1 MAVSDTLRGYRTQ
14 FLYTLYRIISTTDS
28 GKEVFRPE
36 GIEDLDILVDDKV
49 VESIQV
55 KNHKRGLLGYAH
67 LSSNAHTTSFFSR
80 GIKTLRKFPQAK
92 LKVFSF
98 NDVDDDL
105 SQKSRLLNKLK
116 HDKYTRFSTNDIN
129 SLLNA
134 FEVKIRTEHSLY
146 EEIVAI
152 LKQRF
157 PSFNP
162 EYEIKI
168 LTQWI
173 YNATEEGKLLT
184 YTDLI
189 NVREQYVK
197 FINQQA
203 SVLSEYGRTVIKLG
217 QVSGISQDNIK
228 EEFYNGVSA
237 RLYHIQAGLDIIRE
251 QKLLQIKNVFMNS
264 NVVILHGQSGQGKS
278 TLAYRYIN
286 DYCPFAYEI
295 RNSNDGNISRILS
308 TLSALAK
315 DLPWKIVLYLDV
327 IPSNTEW
334 VQIVK
339 EFANYEKIQC
349 IITIRQEDWNQKKN
363 EVITNN
369 STISE
374 IEVTLIK
381 EEAYKIY
388 EAIKSDNRD
397 SFPLPFEDVWKKEGK
412 QGSLLEF
419 IYFLNHGH
427 SLKSRIAEQVEKI
440 TDKNRDLLAYIALGN
455 HLGGHINKNS
465 LSDLTNMSILE
476 IERLVKNWNKEYFVI
491 SEDDEFSDI
500 HPIRTKLII
509 DHLFNNNVK
518 IIVRYGLNLYKL
530 VNPKQTDIYL
540 IRLMNEGMSACELIN
555 WETDQGQLTPALYFG
570 IAKALL
576 WVRIK
581 EYQEKH
587 KELIDQLKNKV
598 GTAWNWYLPFNFT
611 EIDIQESV
619 EKLVKT
625 INNNIPDLSYIT
637 NRFEPQ
643 SIVFEYIERWLCD
656 KELRL
661 SIKSGQ
667 DWVKAGE
674 FLYIVSQLSI
684 SPKIEIGTLPFKE
697 TGCSLADMSTI
708 LLGFKLYNFSDENI
722 TDIEKTFIN
731 NLRHRYNIVN
741 FRIDNDKLHIVSFL
755 DYFNDHD
762 DESRAGFI
770 TEQHNMAIL
779 ELCRR
784 AFPKIKVYNSQI
796 IDDTFISYFSTLPT
810 EINIPRD
817 KFPLYE
823 MTEYRTILSRLYL
836 RSYLLPNRLAYADT
850 CILLRKRY
858 AKTVYEVA
866 LSIEKWSCDKSRN
879 NALLVNAY
887 KQASVINGSSN
898 IEIPR
903 SEISEYGLD
912 YKSDETYIH
921 DDLYTHRNK
930 KKTDIEEVHDLISS
944 YISSLNNFFTQ
955 SFSLLIGEHND
966 NYERTS
972 IANLYEA
979 VNQLYKLQTMFKR
992 VLGEYVNNEELECV
1006 EKTEQVN
1013 LKMLWVIWEA
1023 YISNNGTKLNCTN
1036 LMRRYDY
1043 KEKNL
1048 ANEIL
1053 KELNTYLSAHSS
1065 QKKASYYGSS
1075 IKIDCKY
1082 EDLEAKADIVIE
1094 CINALQNT
1102 FSDYAYFS
1110 SERLI
1115 MGCKVKEV
1123 WINPVYC
1130 CNTYNDTNLDLHYT
1144 SLSINRFFEIEEDDN
1159 LESSSYPQYD
1169 ADMDAYNLCPKVRD
1183 YNTIMA
1189 QLFDVV
1195 MTTLKITSALQ
1206 FVTDDDE
1213 VGSEVIKDYADK
1225 SRERLLENKIMNI
1238 PSFRVSLETSDN
1250 AVNNDICK
1258 LLDTMESFYSLLN
1271 TNKEW
1276 WTSCQDCIESYIGV
1290 IPNDWKIKACLSMS
1304 KSIPVR

>member
-14 FLYTLYRIISTTDS
+14 FLYTLYRIISTNNS

-55 KNHKRGLLGYAH
+55 KNHKSSLLGYAH

-80 GIKTLRKFPQAK
+80 GINTLRKYPQAK
-92 LKVFSF
+92 LTLFSF
-98 NDVDDDL
+98 YVVDDDL
-105 SQKSRLLNKLK
+105 SQKPRLSYKLK
-116 HDKYTRFSTNDIN
+116 HDKYTKFSTNDIN

-134 FEVKIRTEHSLY
+134 YEIKIRSEQSLY
-146 EEIVAI
+146 EEVVAI

-162 EYEIKI
+162 EYEIKL

-173 YNATEEGKLLT
+173 YNAAEEGKKLT
-184 YTDLI
+184 YNDLV
-189 NVREQYVK
+189 NVRERYVT
-197 FINQQA
+197 FNNQQA
-203 SVLSEYGRTVIKLG
+203 SVLSEYGLTVIKLD
-217 QVSGISQDNIK
+217 QVPGICQDNIK

-237 RLYHIQAGLDIIRE
+237 RLYHIQAGLDVKRE
-251 QKLLQIKNVFMNS
+251 QKLLQIKNAFMNS

-295 RNSNDGNISRILS
+295 RNSNDGNISRIIA

-339 EFANYEKIQC
+339 EFANYEKVQC

-381 EEAYKIY
+381 EEAHKIY
-388 EAIKSDNRD
+388 EAIKSDDRYP
-397 SFPLPFEDVWKKEGK
+397 FPLPFEDVWKKEGK

-419 IYFLNHGH
+419 IYFLNHGR

-440 TDKNRDLLAYIALGN
+440 TDKSRDLLAYIALGN
-455 HLGGHINKNS
+455 HLGGHINKYS
-465 LSDLTNMSILE
+465 LSDLTKLSILE
-476 IERLVKNWNKEYFVI
+476 VERLVKNWNKEYFVI
-491 SEDDEFSDI
+491 NEDGEFSDV

-509 DHLFNNNVK
+509 DQIFNNDVK

-530 VNPKQTDIYL
+530 VNPNQTDIYL
-540 IRLMNEGMSACELIN
+540 IRLMNEGMSACDLID
-555 WETDQGQLTPALYFG
+555 WETNQRQLTPALYHG

-576 WVRIK
+576 WKRIK
-581 EYQEKH
+581 EYEEKH
-587 KELIDQLKNKV
+587 KGLIDQLKNKV

-625 INNNIPDLSYIT
+625 INNDIPDLSYIT

-656 KELRL
+656 KELCL

-667 DWVKAGE
+667 DWLKAGE

-684 SPKIEIGTLPFKE
+684 TPKIEIGTLPFKE
-697 TGCSLADMSTI
+697 TGSSLSEMSTI
-708 LLGFKLYNFSDENI
+708 LLGFKLYNYSDENI
-722 TDIEKTFIN
+722 ADIEKSFIN
-731 NLRHRYNIVN
+731 NLRHQYNIVN
-741 FRIDNDKLHIVSFL
+741 FEIDDDRLHIVSFL
-755 DYFNDHD
+755 DYFNNHD

-784 AFPKIKVYNSQI
+784 AFPKIKVYNSKI
-796 IDDTFISYFSTLPT
+796 IDDTITSFLPT
-810 EINIPRD
+810 MPTEKSIPRD

-823 MTEYRTILSRLYL
+823 MTEYCTILSRLYQ
-836 RSYLLPNRLAYADT
+836 RSYLLPDRLAYADT

-879 NALLVNAY
+879 NSLLADAY
-887 KQASVINGSSN
+887 KQASDLIASSI
-898 IEIPR
+898 IEIPK

-912 YKSDETYIH
+912 YKSDETYIP
-921 DDLYTHRNK
+921 DDLYTHKNK
-930 KKTDIEEVHDLISS
+930 KKTDIEEVQNLISTH
-944 YISSLNNFFTQ
+944 ISSLNTFFIQ
-955 SFSLLIGEHND
+955 SLSLLIGEHNN
-966 NYERTS
+966 NYKRTS

-979 VNQLYKLQTMFKR
+979 INQLYKLQTMFKR
-992 VLGEYVNNEELECV
+992 VLGEYVNKKDLESV
-1006 EKTEQVN
+1006 EKAEKVN

-1023 YISNNGTKLNCTN
+1023 YISNNGTKLNCAN
-1036 LMRRYDY
+1036 LMRRFDF

-1048 ANEIL
+1048 TNEIL
-1053 KELNTYLSAHSS
+1053 KVLNTYLSDHSS
-1065 QKKASYYGSS
+1065 QKKASYYGLS

-1082 EDLEAKADIVIE
+1082 EDIEAKADIVIE
-1094 CINALQNT
+1094 CIDALQNT
-1102 FSDYAYFS
+1102 FSNYAYFS

-1115 MGCKVKEV
+1115 MGRKVKEV
-1123 WINPVYC
+1123 WINPLYC
-1130 CNTYNDTNLDLHYT
+1130 CNVHDDSNLDLHYT
-1144 SLSINRFFEIEEDDN
+1144 SMSINRFFEIEEDDN

-1169 ADMDAYNLCPKVRD
+1169 ADKDAYNLCPKVRD

-1189 QLFDVV
+1189 QLFDMV
-1195 MTTLKITSALQ
+1195 MTTHKITSAIQ
-1206 FVTDDDE
+1206 FVTDDDK

-1225 SRERLLENKIMNI
+1225 SKERFLENKVINI
-1238 PSFRVSLETSDN
+1238 LSYRVSLQTSDN
-1250 AVNNDICK
+1250 AVNNDIGK
-1258 LLDTMESFYSLLN
+1258 LLDAIESFYSLLN
-1271 TNKEW
+1271 INDEW
-1276 WTSCQDCIESYIGV
+1276 WLTCQDCIESYLDV
-1290 IPNDWKIKACLSMS
+1290 IANDWMIKACLTMNYH
-1304 KSIPVR
+1304 VN

>member
-1 MAVSDTLRGYRTQ
+1 MAVTDTLRGYRTQ
-14 FLYTLYRIISTTDS
+14 FLYTLYRIISSNNS

-55 KNHKRGLLGYAH
+55 KNHKSGLLGYAH

-80 GIKTLRKFPQAK
+80 GINTLRKYPQAK

-98 NDVDDDL
+98 HDVDDDL
-105 SQKSRLLNKLK
+105 SQKPRLSNKLK

-129 SLLNA
+129 CLLNA
-134 FEVKIRTEHSLY
+134 FEVNIRTEHSLY
-146 EEIVAI
+146 EEIVTI

-162 EYEIKI
+162 EYEIKL

-173 YNATEEGKLLT
+173 YKATEEGKQLT
-184 YTDLI
+184 YNDLV
-189 NVREQYVK
+189 NVREQYVT
-197 FINQQA
+197 FNNQQA
-203 SVLSEYGRTVIKLG
+203 SVLSEYGLTVIKLD
-217 QVSGISQDNIK
+217 QVPGISQDNIK

-237 RLYHIQAGLDIIRE
+237 RLYHIQAGLDVKRE
-251 QKLLQIKNVFMNS
+251 QKLLQIKKALINS

-286 DYCPFAYEI
+286 DYYPFAYEI
-295 RNSNDGNISRILS
+295 KNSNDGNISRIIA

-334 VQIVK
+334 VQVVK
-339 EFANYEKIQC
+339 EFANHEKVQC
-349 IITIRQEDWNQKKN
+349 IITIRQEDWNQRKN

-388 EAIKSDNRD
+388 EAIKLNNGNP
-397 SFPLPFEDVWKKEGK
+397 FPLPFEEVWKKEGIH
-412 QGSLLEF
+412 GSLLEF
-419 IYFLNHGH
+419 IYFLNHGR

-440 TDKNRDLLAYIALGN
+440 TDKSRDLLAYIALGN

-476 IERLVKNWNKEYFVI
+476 VERLVRNWEKEYFVI
-491 SEDDEFSDI
+491 NEDGDFSDV

-509 DHLFNNNVK
+509 DQIFNNDFE

-530 VNPKQTDIYL
+530 VNPNQTDIYL

-555 WETDQGQLTPALYFG
+555 WETKQGQLTPALYYG

-587 KELIDQLKNKV
+587 KGLIDQIKNKV
-598 GTAWNWYLPFNFT
+598 GKTWNWYIPFNFT

-619 EKLVKT
+619 KELMKS
-625 INNNIPDLSYIT
+625 INNNMPDLSYIT
-637 NRFEPQ
+637 NQFEPQ

-656 KELRL
+656 KELHL
-661 SIKSGQ
+661 SIISGQ

-674 FLYIVSQLSI
+674 FLYIVSQLNI
-684 SPKIEIGTLPFKE
+684 SPKIEIGILPFKE
-697 TGCSLADMSTI
+697 IGCSLADMSTI
-708 LLGFKLYNFSDENI
+708 LLGFKSYNYSDENI
-722 TDIEKTFIN
+722 ADIEKTFIN
-731 NLRHRYNIVN
+731 NLRHQYNIVN
-741 FRIDNDKLHIVSFL
+741 FRINDDKLHIQSFL
-755 DYFNDHD
+755 DYFNDLD
-762 DESRAGFI
+762 DESKTGFI

-784 AFPKIKVYNSQI
+784 AFPKIKIYNSKI
-796 IDDTFISYFSTLPT
+796 IDDTIISFFPTMPT
-810 EINIPRD
+810 EKDIARD

-823 MTEYRTILSRLYL
+823 MTEYRAILSRLYQ
-836 RSYLLPNRLAYADT
+836 RSYLLPDRLAYADT
-850 CILLRKRY
+850 CISLRKRY

-866 LSIEKWSCDKSRN
+866 HSIEKWSCAKSRN
-879 NALLVNAY
+879 NALLANARN
-887 KQASVINGSSN
+887 QAFNLIASSN
-898 IEIPR
+898 IEIPL

-912 YKSDETYIH
+912 YKSDETYIPN
-921 DDLYTHRNK
+921 DLYTHRNK
-930 KKTDIEEVHDLISS
+930 KKTDIEEVQNLISS
-944 YISSLNNFFTQ
+944 QITTLNNFFIQ
-955 SFSLLIGEHND
+955 SFSLLIEEQNE
-966 NYERTS
+966 NYKRTS

-979 VNQLYKLQTMFKR
+979 INQLDKLQTMFKS
-992 VLGEYVNNEELECV
+992 VLGEYVNNEELDCV
-1006 EKTEQVN
+1006 EKAEQVN

-1023 YISNNGTKLNCTN
+1023 YISNNGAKLNSAN
-1036 LMRRYDY
+1036 LIRRFDY
-1043 KEKNL
+1043 KEKNF

-1053 KELNTYLSAHSS
+1053 KELNTYLSEHPS

-1082 EDLEAKADIVIE
+1082 EDMDAKADIVLE
-1094 CINALQNT
+1094 CIDALQNT

-1115 MGCKVKEV
+1115 MGRKVKEV

-1130 CNTYNDTNLDLHYT
+1130 CNAYDDSNLDLHYT
-1144 SLSINRFFEIEEDDN
+1144 SLSINRFFAIEEDDN
-1159 LESSSYPQYD
+1159 LESSSYPHE
-1169 ADMDAYNLCPKVRD
+1169 MDTNNLCPKVRD

-1189 QLFDVV
+1189 QLSDMV
-1195 MTTLKITSALQ
+1195 MTTHKIASALQ
-1206 FVTDDDE
+1206 FVTGDDE
-1213 VGSEVIKDYADK
+1213 VGFEVIQDYANK
-1225 SRERLLENKIMNI
+1225 SRERFLENMVVNI
-1238 PSFRVSLETSDN
+1238 PSYRKFLQTSDN
-1250 AVNNDICK
+1250 SINNDIDK
-1258 LLDTMESFYSLLN
+1258 LLDTMESFYSLLD
-1271 TNKEW
+1271 TNNEW
-1276 WTSCQDCIESYIGV
+1276 WTSCQGCIESYISI
-1290 IPNDWKIKACLSMS
+1290 IPNDLKIKAHLTMS
-1304 KSIPVR
+1304 

>member
-14 FLYTLYRIISTTDS
+14 FLYTLYRIISPNNS

-36 GIEDLDILVDDKV
+36 GIEDLDILVDDNV

-55 KNHKRGLLGYAH
+55 KNHKSGLLGYAH

-80 GIKTLRKFPQAK
+80 GIKTLRKYPQAK

-105 SQKSRLLNKLK
+105 SQKTLLSSKLK
-116 HDKYTRFSTNDIN
+116 HDKYTRFSSNDIN

-134 FEVKIRTEHSLY
+134 FEVKIRTENSLY

-162 EYEIKI
+162 ENEIKL

-173 YNATEEGKLLT
+173 YNAAEEGKLLT
-184 YTDLI
+184 YSGLVD
-189 NVREQYVK
+189 VREQYVT
-197 FINQQA
+197 FNNQQA
-203 SVLSEYGRTVIKLG
+203 SVLSEYGLTVIKLE
-217 QVSGISQDNIK
+217 QVTGISQDNIK

-251 QKLLQIKNVFMNS
+251 QKLLQIKNAFTNS

-295 RNSNDGNISRILS
+295 KNSNDGNISRVIA

-334 VQIVK
+334 VQVVK
-339 EFANYEKIQC
+339 EFANYENVQC

-381 EEAYKIY
+381 EEAYNIY
-388 EAIKSDNRD
+388 EAIKSDNRN

-440 TDKNRDLLAYIALGN
+440 TDKSRDLLAYIALGN

-465 LSDLTNMSILE
+465 LSDLTNMSVLE
-476 IERLVKNWNKEYFVI
+476 VERLVKNWNKEYFVI
-491 SEDDEFSDI
+491 NEDSEFSDI
-500 HPIRTKLII
+500 HPIRTKLIVEEI
-509 DHLFNNNVK
+509 FNNNVK
-518 IIVRYGLNLYKL
+518 IIIRYGLNLYKL
-530 VNPKQTDIYL
+530 VNPNQTDIYL
-540 IRLMNEGMSACELIN
+540 IRLMNEGMSASELID
-555 WETDQGQLTPALYFG
+555 WETDQGQLTPALYYG

-576 WVRIK
+576 WKRIK
-581 EYQEKH
+581 EYEEKH
-587 KELIDQLKNKV
+587 KGVIDLLKNKV
-598 GTAWNWYLPFNFT
+598 GSAWYLYLPFNFT

-625 INNNIPDLSYIT
+625 INNDIPDLSYIT

-643 SIVFEYIERWLCD
+643 AIVFEHIERWLCN
-656 KELRL
+656 KKLRL
-661 SIKSGQ
+661 SIKSEQ

-674 FLYIVSQLSI
+674 LLYIVSQLSI
-684 SPKIEIGTLPFKE
+684 SPKIEIGALPFKE

-708 LLGFKLYNFSDENI
+708 LLGFKLYNYSDENI
-722 TDIEKTFIN
+722 ADIEKTFIN

-741 FRIDNDKLHIVSFL
+741 FRIDDDKLYIVSFL
-755 DYFNDHD
+755 DYFNNYD

-796 IDDTFISYFSTLPT
+796 IDDTFISILPTLPT
-810 EINIPRD
+810 GKNIPREN
-817 KFPLYE
+817 FPLYE
-823 MTEYRTILSRLYL
+823 MTEYRTILCRLYQ
-836 RSYLLPNRLAYADT
+836 RSYLLPDRLAYADT
-850 CILLRKRY
+850 CISLRKRY

-866 LSIEKWSCDKSRN
+866 HSIEKWSCDKSRN
-879 NALLVNAY
+879 NALLDSAY
-887 KQASVINGSSN
+887 KQAFDLIGSSN
-898 IEIPR
+898 IEIPQ

-912 YKSDETYIH
+912 YQSNEIYIPN
-921 DDLYTHRNK
+921 DLYTHRNR
-930 KKTDIEEVHDLISS
+930 KKTDIEDVQNLISS
-944 YISSLNNFFTQ
+944 HISSLNYFFTQ
-955 SFSLLIGEHND
+955 SLNLLIGEHND
-966 NYERTS
+966 NYKRTS
-972 IANLYEA
+972 IANLYE
-979 VNQLYKLQTMFKR
+979 VINQLNKLQTMFKR
-992 VLGEYVNNEELECV
+992 VLGEYVNHEDLESV
-1006 EKTEQVN
+1006 EKAEKVN
-1013 LKMLWVIWEA
+1013 LKTLWVIWEA
-1023 YISNNGTKLNCTN
+1023 YISNNGTKLNCAN
-1036 LMRRYDY
+1036 LMRRFDY

-1053 KELNTYLSAHSS
+1053 KVLNTYLSDHSS

-1082 EDLEAKADIVIE
+1082 EDIEAKADIVIE
-1094 CINALQNT
+1094 CIDALQNT

-1115 MGCKVKEV
+1115 LGRKVKEV

-1130 CNTYNDTNLDLHYT
+1130 CNAYNDSNLDLHYT

-1159 LESSSYPQYD
+1159 LESCSFSQYD
-1169 ADMDAYNLCPKVRD
+1169 AEMGAYNLCSKVRD
-1183 YNTIMA
+1183 YYTIMV
-1189 QLFDVV
+1189 QLLDMV
-1195 MTTLKITSALQ
+1195 MTTHKITSALQ
-1206 FVTDDDE
+1206 FVTDDDK
-1213 VGSEVIKDYADK
+1213 VGSEVIKDYANK
-1225 SRERLLENKIMNI
+1225 SRERFLKNMVMNI
-1238 PSFRVSLETSDN
+1238 PAYRISLQTSDN
-1250 AVNNDICK
+1250 AVNNDISK

-1276 WTSCQDCIESYIGV
+1276 WTSCQNCIESYIGV
-1290 IPNDWKIKACLSMS
+1290 IPNDWKIKACLTMS
-1304 KSIPVR
+1304 

>member
-14 FLYTLYRIISTTDS
+14 FLYTLYRIISSNNS

-55 KNHKRGLLGYAH
+55 KNHKSGLLEYAH

-98 NDVDDDL
+98 HDVDDDL
-105 SQKSRLLNKLK
+105 SQKPRLSNKLK
-116 HDKYTRFSTNDIN
+116 QDKYTSFSTSDIN
-129 SLLNA
+129 RLLDA

-162 EYEIKI
+162 EYEIKL

-173 YNATEEGKLLT
+173 YNAAEEGKQLT
-184 YTDLI
+184 YNDLI
-189 NVREQYVK
+189 NVREQYVI
-197 FINQQA
+197 FNNQQA
-203 SVLSEYGRTVIKLG
+203 SVLSEYGRTVIKLE
-217 QVSGISQDNIK
+217 QVSGISQDKIK

-237 RLYHIQAGLDIIRE
+237 RLYHIQAGLDVKRE
-251 QKLLQIKNVFMNS
+251 QKLLQIKKASINS

-295 RNSNDGNISRILS
+295 RNSNDGNISRIIA

-334 VQIVK
+334 VQVVK
-339 EFANYEKIQC
+339 EFANYDKVQC

-363 EVITNN
+363 EVFTNN

-381 EEAYKIY
+381 EEAHKIY
-388 EAIKSDNRD
+388 EAINSDDRKPL
-397 SFPLPFEDVWKKEGK
+397 PLPFEDVWKKEGR

-419 IYFLNHGH
+419 IYFLNHGR
-427 SLKSRIAEQVEKI
+427 SLKSRIAEQVENI
-440 TDKNRDLLAYIALGN
+440 TDKSRDLLAYITLGN

-476 IERLVKNWNKEYFVI
+476 VERLVRIWNKEYFVI
-491 SEDDEFSDI
+491 SEDGDFSDV

-509 DHLFNNNVK
+509 DQIFNNDVK
-518 IIVRYGLNLYKL
+518 IIVRYGLNLYKQ
-530 VNPKQTDIYL
+530 VNPYQTDIYL
-540 IRLMNEGMSACELIN
+540 IRLMNEGMSACELID

-576 WVRIK
+576 WKRIK
-581 EYQEKH
+581 EYEEKH
-587 KELIDQLKNKV
+587 KGLIDQIKNKV
-598 GTAWNWYLPFNFT
+598 GSAWYMYLPFNFI
-611 EIDIQESV
+611 EIDIQGSV
-619 EKLVKT
+619 EKLMKT
-625 INNNIPDLSYIT
+625 INNDVPDLSYIT
-637 NRFEPQ
+637 DRFEPQ
-643 SIVFEYIERWLCD
+643 SIVFEYIERWLYE
-656 KELRL
+656 KELCL
-661 SIKSGQ
+661 FIKSRE
-667 DWVKAGE
+667 DWLKAGE
-674 FLYIVSQLSI
+674 LLYIVSQLSI
-684 SPKIEIGTLPFKE
+684 SPKIEIGTFPFKE

-708 LLGFKLYNFSDENI
+708 LLGFKLYNYSDENI
-722 TDIEKTFIN
+722 AYIEKTFVN

-741 FRIDNDKLHIVSFL
+741 FRINDDKLHIVSFL

-784 AFPKIKVYNSQI
+784 AFPKIKVYKSQI
-796 IDDTFISYFSTLPT
+796 VDDPFISVFPTLHT
-810 EINIPRD
+810 GKNIPRD
-817 KFPLYE
+817 NFPLYE
-823 MTEYRTILSRLYL
+823 MTEYRTILSRLYQ
-836 RSYLLPNRLAYADT
+836 RSYLLPDRVAYADT
-850 CILLRKRY
+850 CISLRKRY

-866 LSIEKWSCDKSRN
+866 HSIEKWSCDKSKN
-879 NALLVNAY
+879 SALLANAY
-887 KQASVINGSSN
+887 KQASDLIGSSI
-898 IEIPR
+898 IEIPQ

-912 YKSDETYIH
+912 YKSDETYIP

-930 KKTDIEEVHDLISS
+930 KKTDIEEVQNLISS
-944 YISSLNNFFTQ
+944 QITSLNNFFIQ
-955 SFSLLIGEHND
+955 SFSLLIEEYND
-966 NYERTS
+966 NHKRTS

-979 VNQLYKLQTMFKR
+979 INQLDKLQTTFKR
-992 VLGEYVNNEELECV
+992 VLGEYVNNEELDCV
-1006 EKTEQVN
+1006 EKAEQVN

-1023 YISNNGTKLNCTN
+1023 YISNSGTKLNSAN
-1036 LMRRYDY
+1036 LIRRFDY

-1053 KELNTYLSAHSS
+1053 KELNTYLSEHSS

-1082 EDLEAKADIVIE
+1082 EDMDAKADIVTE
-1094 CINALQNT
+1094 CIDALQNT
-1102 FSDYAYFS
+1102 FSDYACFS

-1115 MGCKVKEV
+1115 MGRKAKEV

-1130 CNTYNDTNLDLHYT
+1130 CNAYDDSNLDLHYT
-1144 SLSINRFFEIEEDDN
+1144 SLSINRFFEIKEDDN

-1169 ADMDAYNLCPKVRD
+1169 TDIDAYNLCPKVKE

-1189 QLFDVV
+1189 QLFDMV
-1195 MTTLKITSALQ
+1195 MTTFKITSALQ
-1206 FVTDDDE
+1206 FVTNDDE
-1213 VGSEVIKDYADK
+1213 IGSEIIKDYADK
-1225 SRERLLENKIMNI
+1225 SRERFLENKLMNI
-1238 PSFRVSLETSDN
+1238 ASYRISLKTSDN
-1250 AVNNDICK
+1250 AVNNDIDK
-1258 LLDTMESFYSLLN
+1258 LLDTIESFYSLLN

-1276 WTSCQDCIESYIGV
+1276 WTLCQECIESYIGV
-1290 IPNDWKIKACLSMS
+1290 ISNDWKIKARLTTG
-1304 KSIPVR
+1304 

>member
-14 FLYTLYRIISTTDS
+14 FLYTLYRIISTNNS
-28 GKEVFRPE
+28 GKEIFRPE

-55 KNHKRGLLGYAH
+55 KNHKSGLLGYAH
-67 LSSNAHTTSFFSR
+67 LSSNSHTTSFFSR
-80 GIKTLRKFPQAK
+80 GRNTLRKFPQAK
-92 LKVFSF
+92 LTVFSF
-98 NDVDDDL
+98 YEVDDDL
-105 SQKSRLLNKLK
+105 SQKPRLTYKLK

-134 FEVKIRTEHSLY
+134 YEIKIRSEQSLY
-146 EEIVAI
+146 EEVVAI

-162 EYEIKI
+162 EYEIKL

-173 YNATEEGKLLT
+173 YNAAEEGKKLT
-184 YTDLI
+184 YNDLV
-189 NVREQYVK
+189 NVRERYVT
-197 FINQQA
+197 FNNQQA
-203 SVLSEYGRTVIKLG
+203 SILSEYGLTVIKLD
-217 QVSGISQDNIK
+217 QVPGICQDNIK

-237 RLYHIQAGLDIIRE
+237 RLYHIQAGLDVKRE
-251 QKLLQIKNVFMNS
+251 QKLLQIKNAFMNS

-295 RNSNDGNISRILS
+295 KNSNDGNISRIIA

-334 VQIVK
+334 VQIVR
-339 EFANYEKIQC
+339 EFANYEKVQC
-349 IITIRQEDWNQKKN
+349 MITIRQEDWNQKKN

-381 EEAYKIY
+381 EEAHKIY
-388 EAIKSDNRD
+388 EAIKSDDRYP
-397 SFPLPFEDVWKKEGK
+397 FPLPFEDVWKKEGK

-440 TDKNRDLLAYIALGN
+440 TDKSRDLLAYIALGN
-455 HLGGHINKNS
+455 HLGGHINKKS

-476 IERLVKNWNKEYFVI
+476 VERLVKNWNKEYFVI
-491 SEDDEFSDI
+491 SEDGDFSDV

-509 DHLFNNNVK
+509 DHIFNNDVK
-518 IIVRYGLNLYKL
+518 IIVKYGLNLFKL
-530 VNPKQTDIYL
+530 VNPDQTDIYL
-540 IRLMNEGMSACELIN
+540 IRLMNEGMSACELID
-555 WETDQGQLTPALYFG
+555 WETDQGQLSPALYYG

-576 WVRIK
+576 WKRIK
-581 EYQEKH
+581 EYEENH
-587 KELIDQLKNKV
+587 KGLIDQIKSKV
-598 GTAWNWYLPFNFT
+598 GSAWYLYLPFNFT

-619 EKLVKT
+619 NELMKS
-625 INNNIPDLSYIT
+625 INNNMPDLSYIT
-637 NRFEPQ
+637 NQFEPQ
-643 SIVFEYIERWLCD
+643 SIVFEHIERWLCD

-661 SIKSGQ
+661 SIKSEQ

-674 FLYIVSQLSI
+674 FLYIISQLSI
-684 SPKIEIGTLPFKE
+684 SPKIEIGTFPFKE
-697 TGCSLADMSTI
+697 IGCSLADMSTI
-708 LLGFKLYNFSDENI
+708 LLGFKLYNYSDENI
-722 TDIEKTFIN
+722 ANIEKTFVN

-741 FRIDNDKLHIVSFL
+741 FRINDDKLHIESFL
-755 DYFNDHD
+755 DYYNDHD
-762 DESRAGFI
+762 DESRTGFI

-784 AFPKIKVYNSQI
+784 AFPKIEVYNSKI
-796 IDDTFISYFSTLPT
+796 IDYTIISFFPTLPT
-810 EINIPRD
+810 DKNIARD

-823 MTEYRTILSRLYL
+823 MTEYRAILSRLYQ
-836 RSYLLPNRLAYADT
+836 RSYLLPDRLAYADT
-850 CILLRKRY
+850 CISLRKRY

-866 LSIEKWSCDKSRN
+866 HSIEKWSCDISRN
-879 NALLVNAY
+879 NALLANAY
-887 KQASVINGSSN
+887 KQASVFIASSN
-898 IEIPR
+898 IEIPL
-903 SEISEYGLD
+903 SEISEYGLE
-912 YKSDETYIH
+912 YKTDETYIPA
-921 DDLYTHRNK
+921 DLYTNK
-930 KKTDIEEVHDLISS
+930 KKPKTDIEEVQDLISS
-944 YISSLNNFFTQ
+944 HISSLNNFFTQ
-955 SFSLLIGEHND
+955 SFSLLFGEHND
-966 NYERTS
+966 NYKRTS
-972 IANLYEA
+972 INNLYEA
-979 VNQLYKLQTMFKR
+979 INQLDKMQTTFKR
-992 VLGEYVNNEELECV
+992 VLGEYVNNEDLNCV
-1006 EKTEQVN
+1006 EKEEQVN

-1023 YISNNGTKLNCTN
+1023 YISNNGAKLNCAN
-1036 LMRRYDY
+1036 LIRRFDY

-1053 KELNTYLSAHSS
+1053 KELNTYLSEHSS
-1065 QKKASYYGSS
+1065 QIKASYYGSS

-1082 EDLEAKADIVIE
+1082 KDLETKANIVTE
-1094 CINALQNT
+1094 CIDALLNT

-1115 MGCKVKEV
+1115 MGRRVKEV

-1130 CNTYNDTNLDLHYT
+1130 CNAYDDSNLDLHYT
-1144 SLSINRFFEIEEDDN
+1144 SMSIDKFFGIEEDDN
-1159 LESSSYPQYD
+1159 LESSSYPHEID
-1169 ADMDAYNLCPKVRD
+1169 ANNLCPKVRD

-1189 QLFDVV
+1189 QLSDVV
-1195 MTTLKITSALQ
+1195 MTALKIASALQ
-1206 FVTDDDE
+1206 FVADDDE

-1225 SRERLLENKIMNI
+1225 SRERFLENKVMNI
-1238 PSFRVSLETSDN
+1238 ASYRVSLQTSDN
-1250 AVNNDICK
+1250 AVNNDIDK
-1258 LLDTMESFYSLLN
+1258 LLDTMESFYALLN
-1271 TNKEW
+1271 TDKEW
-1276 WTSCQDCIESYIGV
+1276 WTSCQECIESYIDI
-1290 IPNDWKIKACLSMS
+1290 IPNDWKIKACLTMS
-1304 KSIPVR
+1304 

>member
-14 FLYTLYRIISTTDS
+14 FLYTLYRIISSNNS
-28 GKEVFRPE
+28 GKELFRPE

-55 KNHKRGLLGYAH
+55 KNHKSGLLGYAH
-67 LSSNAHTTSFFSR
+67 LSSSAHTTSFFSR
-80 GIKTLRKFPQAK
+80 GINTLRKYPQAK

-98 NDVDDDL
+98 HDIDDDL
-105 SQKSRLLNKLK
+105 SQKPRLSNKLY
-116 HDKYTRFSTNDIN
+116 HDKYTHFSKKDIN

-134 FEVKIRTEHSLY
+134 FEVKIRSEHSLY
-146 EEIVAI
+146 EEIVNI

-162 EYEIKI
+162 EYEIKL

-173 YNATEEGKLLT
+173 YKAAEEGKQLT
-184 YTDLI
+184 YNDLI
-189 NVREQYVK
+189 NVREQYVT
-197 FINQQA
+197 FNNQQA
-203 SVLSEYGRTVIKLG
+203 SVLSEYGLTVIKLD
-217 QVSGISQDNIK
+217 QVPGISQDNIK

-251 QKLLQIKNVFMNS
+251 QKLLQIKNAFTNS

-295 RNSNDGNISRILS
+295 KNSNDGNISRIIA
-308 TLSALAK
+308 TLTALAK
-315 DLPWKIVLYLDV
+315 DLPWKILLYLDV

-334 VQIVK
+334 VQVVK
-339 EFANYEKIQC
+339 EFANYVKVQC

-381 EEAYKIY
+381 EEAYNIY
-388 EAIKSDNRD
+388 EAIKSDNRN
-397 SFPLPFEDVWKKEGK
+397 SFPLPFEDVWKNEGK

-440 TDKNRDLLAYIALGN
+440 TDKSRDLLAYIALGN
-455 HLGGHINKNS
+455 HLGGHIKKNS
-465 LSDLTNMSILE
+465 LSDLTNMSVLE
-476 IERLVKNWNKEYFVI
+476 VERLVKKWNKEYFVI
-491 SEDDEFSDI
+491 NEDDKFSDI
-500 HPIRTKLII
+500 HPIRTKLIVEEI
-509 DHLFNNNVK
+509 FNNDVK
-518 IIVRYGLNLYKL
+518 IIIRYGLNLYKL
-530 VNPKQTDIYL
+530 VNPNQTDIYL
-540 IRLMNEGMSACELIN
+540 IRLMNEGMSASELIY
-555 WETDQGQLTPALYFG
+555 WETNQGQLTPALYFG

-576 WVRIK
+576 WKRIK
-581 EYQEKH
+581 EYEEKH
-587 KELIDQLKNKV
+587 KGLIDQLKNKV

-611 EIDIQESV
+611 EINIQEYV

-625 INNNIPDLSYIT
+625 INNDIPDLSYIT

-643 SIVFEYIERWLCD
+643 TIVFEHIERWLCN

-661 SIKSGQ
+661 SIKSEQ

-697 TGCSLADMSTI
+697 TGYSLADMSTI
-708 LLGFKLYNFSDENI
+708 LLGFKLYNYSDENI
-722 TDIEKTFIN
+722 ADIEKSFIN
-731 NLRHRYNIVN
+731 NLRRQYNIVN
-741 FRIDNDKLHIVSFL
+741 FRINEDKLHIQSFL

-762 DESRAGFI
+762 DKSRAGFI
-770 TEQHNMAIL
+770 TEQHNMAML

-796 IDDTFISYFSTLPT
+796 IDDTFISILPALPT
-810 EINIPRD
+810 EKNIPREN
-817 KFPLYE
+817 FPLYE
-823 MTEYRTILSRLYL
+823 MTEYRTILCRLYQ
-836 RSYLLPNRLAYADT
+836 RSYLLPDRLAYADT
-850 CILLRKRY
+850 CISLRKRY

-866 LSIEKWSCDKSRN
+866 HSIEKWSCDKSRN
-879 NALLVNAY
+879 NALLANAY
-887 KQASVINGSSN
+887 KQASDLIASSN
-898 IEIPR
+898 IEIPQ

-912 YKSDETYIH
+912 YKSDETYTP
-921 DDLYTHRNK
+921 DDFYTHKNK
-930 KKTDIEEVHDLISS
+930 KKTDIEEVQNLISS
-944 YISSLNNFFTQ
+944 QISSLNNFIIQ
-955 SFSLLIGEHND
+955 SFSLLIEEQND
-966 NYERTS
+966 NYKRTS

-979 VNQLYKLQTMFKR
+979 INKLDKMQTTFKR
-992 VLGEYVNNEELECV
+992 VLDEYVNNEDLESV
-1006 EKTEQVN
+1006 EKAEKVN
-1013 LKMLWVIWEA
+1013 LKTLWVIWEA
-1023 YISNNGTKLNCTN
+1023 YISNNGAKLNCAN
-1036 LMRRYDY
+1036 LIRRFDY

-1048 ANEIL
+1048 TNEIL
-1053 KELNTYLSAHSS
+1053 KELNTYLSDHSS
-1065 QKKASYYGSS
+1065 QKKATYYGSS

-1082 EDLEAKADIVIE
+1082 KDIKAKADIVIE
-1094 CINALQNT
+1094 CIDALQNT

-1115 MGCKVKEV
+1115 LGRKVKEV

-1130 CNTYNDTNLDLHYT
+1130 CNAYNDSNLDLHYI

-1169 ADMDAYNLCPKVRD
+1169 AEMGAYNLCPKVRD

-1189 QLFDVV
+1189 QLFDMV
-1195 MTTLKITSALQ
+1195 MTTHKITSMLQ
-1206 FVTDDDE
+1206 FVTDDDKI
-1213 VGSEVIKDYADK
+1213 GLEVIKDYADK
-1225 SRERLLENKIMNI
+1225 SRERFLENMVMNI
-1238 PSFRVSLETSDN
+1238 ASYRISLQTSDN
-1250 AVNNDICK
+1250 AINNYISK

-1276 WTSCQDCIESYIGV
+1276 WTSCQNCIESYIGV
-1290 IPNDWKIKACLSMS
+1290 IPNDWKIKACLTMS
-1304 KSIPVR
+1304 

>member
-14 FLYTLYRIISTTDS
+14 FLYTLYRIISTNNS

-55 KNHKRGLLGYAH
+55 KNHKSGLLGYAH

-80 GIKTLRKFPQAK
+80 GINTLRKYPQAK
-92 LKVFSF
+92 LTVFSF
-98 NDVDDDL
+98 YEVDDDL
-105 SQKSRLLNKLK
+105 SQKPRLTYKLK
-116 HDKYTRFSTNDIN
+116 HDKYTRISTNDIN

-134 FEVKIRTEHSLY
+134 YEIKIRSEQSLY
-146 EEIVAI
+146 EEVVAI

-162 EYEIKI
+162 EYEIKL

-173 YNATEEGKLLT
+173 YNAAEEGKKLT
-184 YTDLI
+184 YNDLV
-189 NVREQYVK
+189 NVRERYVT
-197 FINQQA
+197 FNNQQA
-203 SVLSEYGRTVIKLG
+203 SVLSEYGLTVIKMD
-217 QVSGISQDNIK
+217 QVPGICQDNIK

-237 RLYHIQAGLDIIRE
+237 RLYHIQAGLDVKRE
-251 QKLLQIKNVFMNS
+251 QKLLQIKNAFMNS

-295 RNSNDGNISRILS
+295 KNSNDGNISKIIA

-334 VQIVK
+334 GQVVK
-339 EFANYEKIQC
+339 EFANYEKVQC
-349 IITIRQEDWNQKKN
+349 MITIRQEDWNQKKN
-363 EVITNN
+363 VVLTNN

-381 EEAYKIY
+381 EEAHKIY
-388 EAIKSDNRD
+388 EAIKSDDRNF
-397 SFPLPFEDVWKKEGK
+397 FPLPFEDVWRKEGIH
-412 QGSLLEF
+412 GSLLEF
-419 IYFLNHGH
+419 IYFLNHGR

-440 TDKNRDLLAYIALGN
+440 TDKSRDLLAYIALGN
-455 HLGGHINKNS
+455 HLGGHINKSS

-476 IERLVKNWNKEYFVI
+476 VERLVRNWNKEYFVI
-491 SEDDEFSDI
+491 SEDGDFSDV

-509 DHLFNNNVK
+509 DQIFNNDVK
-518 IIVRYGLNLYKL
+518 IIVRYGLNLFKL
-530 VNPKQTDIYL
+530 VDSNQTDIYL
-540 IRLMNEGMSACELIN
+540 IRLMNEGMSACELID
-555 WETDQGQLTPALYFG
+555 WETDQGQLTPALYYG

-576 WVRIK
+576 WKRIK
-581 EYQEKH
+581 EYEEKH
-587 KELIDQLKNKV
+587 KGLIDQIKNKV
-598 GTAWNWYLPFNFT
+598 GSAWYLYLPFNFT

-619 EKLVKT
+619 KELMKS
-625 INNNIPDLSYIT
+625 INNNMPDLSYIT
-637 NRFEPQ
+637 NQFEPQ
-643 SIVFEYIERWLCD
+643 SIVFEYIERWLCE
-656 KELRL
+656 KELCL

-667 DWVKAGE
+667 DWVKTGE

-708 LLGFKLYNFSDENI
+708 LLGFKLYNYSDENI
-722 TDIEKTFIN
+722 ADIEKSFIN
-731 NLRHRYNIVN
+731 NLRHQYNIVN
-741 FRIDNDKLHIVSFL
+741 FGIDDDKLHIVSFL
-755 DYFNDHD
+755 DFFNDHD
-762 DESRAGFI
+762 DESRAEFI

-784 AFPKIKVYNSQI
+784 AFPKIEVYNSKI
-796 IDDTFISYFSTLPT
+796 IDDTIISFFPILPT
-810 EINIPRD
+810 DKNIPRD

-823 MTEYRTILSRLYL
+823 MTEYRTILSRLYQ
-836 RSYLLPNRLAYADT
+836 RSYLLPDRLAYADT
-850 CILLRKRY
+850 CISLRKRY

-866 LSIEKWSCDKSRN
+866 HSIEKWSCDKSRN
-879 NALLVNAY
+879 NALLANAY
-887 KQASVINGSSN
+887 KQASVFIASSN
-898 IEIPR
+898 IEIPL

-912 YKSDETYIH
+912 YKSDETYIP
-921 DDLYTHRNK
+921 DDLYTHSNK
-930 KKTDIEEVHDLISS
+930 KKTDIEEVQDLISS
-944 YISSLNNFFTQ
+944 HISSLNNFFNQ
-955 SFSLLIGEHND
+955 SFSLLIGEHHD
-966 NYERTS
+966 NYKRTS

-979 VNQLYKLQTMFKR
+979 INQLYKLQTMFKR
-992 VLGEYVNNEELECV
+992 VLGEYVNNEDLESV
-1006 EKTEQVN
+1006 EKAEQVN

-1023 YISNNGTKLNCTN
+1023 YISNNGTKLNCAN
-1036 LMRRYDY
+1036 LLRRFDY

-1053 KELNTYLSAHSS
+1053 KKLNTYLSDHFS

-1082 EDLEAKADIVIE
+1082 EDIEAKAAIVIE
-1094 CINALQNT
+1094 CIDALQNT

-1115 MGCKVKEV
+1115 LGRKVKEV
-1123 WINPVYC
+1123 WINPMFC
-1130 CNTYNDTNLDLHYT
+1130 CDAYDDSNLDSHYT
-1144 SLSINRFFEIEEDDN
+1144 SLSINKFFEIEDVEN
-1159 LESSSYPQYD
+1159 LESSCYPQYD
-1169 ADMDAYNLCPKVRD
+1169 ADMNAYNLCPKVRD
-1183 YNTIMA
+1183 YNTIMT
-1189 QLFDVV
+1189 QLFDMV
-1195 MTTLKITSALQ
+1195 MTAFKINSALQ
-1206 FVTDDDE
+1206 FVTDEDE
-1213 VGSEVIKDYADK
+1213 VGSEVIKDYADR
-1225 SRERLLENKIMNI
+1225 SRERFLENQVMNI
-1238 PSFRVSLETSDN
+1238 PSYRVSLQTSDN
-1250 AVNNDICK
+1250 AVNKDIGK

-1271 TNKEW
+1271 TNNEW
-1276 WTSCQDCIESYIGV
+1276 WLTCQDCIESYLDV
-1290 IPNDWKIKACLSMS
+1290 IANDLMIKACLTM
-1304 KSIPVR
+1304 R

>member
-14 FLYTLYRIISTTDS
+14 FLYTLYRIISTNNP
-28 GKEVFRPE
+28 GKVVFRPE

-55 KNHKRGLLGYAH
+55 KNHKSGPLGYAH
-67 LSSNAHTTSFFSR
+67 LSSNSHTTCFFSR
-80 GIKTLRKFPQAK
+80 GINTLRKYPQAK
-92 LKVFSF
+92 LMVFSF

-105 SQKSRLLNKLK
+105 SQKPRLSNKLK
-116 HDKYTRFSTNDIN
+116 HDKYTKFSMSDIN

-146 EEIVAI
+146 EEIIAI

-162 EYEIKI
+162 EHEIKL

-173 YNATEEGKLLT
+173 YNAAEGGKQLT
-184 YTDLI
+184 YNDLI
-189 NVREQYVK
+189 NVREQYMT

-203 SVLSEYGRTVIKLG
+203 SVLSEYGHTVIKLDH
-217 QVSGISQDNIK
+217 VSGISQDKIK

-237 RLYHIQAGLDIIRE
+237 RLYHIQAGLDVKRE
-251 QKLLQIKNVFMNS
+251 QKLWQIKNAFMNS

-295 RNSNDGNISRILS
+295 RNSNDGNISRIIS

-334 VQIVK
+334 VQVVK
-339 EFANYEKIQC
+339 EFANYEKVQC

-369 STISE
+369 SAISE

-381 EEAYKIY
+381 EEANKIY
-388 EAIKSDNRD
+388 EAIKSDIRD
-397 SFPLPFEDVWKKEGK
+397 PFPLPFEDVWKKEGI

-419 IYFLNHGH
+419 IYFLNHGR

-440 TDKNRDLLAYIALGN
+440 TDKSRNLLAYIALGN
-455 HLGGHINKNS
+455 YLGGQINKNS
-465 LSDLTNMSILE
+465 LSDLTKMPILE

-491 SEDDEFSDI
+491 NEDGEFSDV

-509 DHLFNNNVK
+509 EVIFYNDVK

-530 VNPKQTDIYL
+530 VNPNQTDIYL
-540 IRLMNEGMSACELIN
+540 IRLMNEGMSACELVD
-555 WETDQGQLTPALYFG
+555 WETNQGKLTPALYFG

-576 WVRIK
+576 WIRIK
-581 EYQEKH
+581 EYEEKH
-587 KELIDQLKNKV
+587 KGLIDQLKNKV
-598 GTAWNWYLPFNFT
+598 GRIWNWYLPFNFT

-619 EKLVKT
+619 EKLMEKSEVDVR
-625 INNNIPDLSYIT
+625 DLSYIT

-661 SIKSGQ
+661 SIKSEQ

-697 TGCSLADMSTI
+697 TGCSLVDMSTI
-708 LLGFKLYNFSDENI
+708 LLGFKLYNYSDENI
-722 TDIEKTFIN
+722 ADIEKTFIN

-741 FRIDNDKLHIVSFL
+741 FGIDDDKLHIVSFL

-796 IDDTFISYFSTLPT
+796 INDTFISVSQNIPT
-810 EINIPRD
+810 EKNIPRD

-823 MTEYRTILSRLYL
+823 MTEYRTILSRLYQ
-836 RSYLLPNRLAYADT
+836 RSYLLPDRHAYADT
-850 CILLRKRY
+850 CISLRKRY

-866 LSIEKWSCDKSRN
+866 HSIEKWSCNKSRDN
-879 NALLVNAY
+879 KLLTNSY
-887 KQASVINGSSN
+887 KQAFDLIRSIN
-898 IEIPR
+898 IEIPQ

-912 YKSDETYIH
+912 YKSDETYIP
-921 DDLYTHRNK
+921 DDLYTHINK

-944 YISSLNNFFTQ
+944 HISSLNNFFIQ
-955 SFSLLIGEHND
+955 SFNLLIGEHND
-966 NYERTS
+966 NYKRTS

-979 VNQLYKLQTMFKR
+979 INQQNKLQTMFKR
-992 VLGEYVNNEELECV
+992 VLGEYVNHEELESV
-1006 EKTEQVN
+1006 EKAEQVN

-1023 YISNNGTKLNCTN
+1023 YISNNGTKLNCAN
-1036 LMRRYDY
+1036 LIRRFDY

-1053 KELNTYLSAHSS
+1053 KELNTYLSDHSS

-1082 EDLEAKADIVIE
+1082 EDIDAKADIVIE
-1094 CINALQNT
+1094 CIDALQNT

-1115 MGCKVKEV
+1115 LGRKVKEI
-1123 WINPVYC
+1123 WINPMYC
-1130 CNTYNDTNLDLHYT
+1130 CNAYDDSNLDLHYT
-1144 SLSINRFFEIEEDDN
+1144 SLSINRFFDIEEDDN
-1159 LESSSYPQYD
+1159 LESSSFPQYD
-1169 ADMDAYNLCPKVRD
+1169 ADMDAYNLCPKVKE

-1189 QLFDVV
+1189 QLFDMV
-1195 MTTLKITSALQ
+1195 MTTLKITSASQ

-1213 VGSEVIKDYADK
+1213 VGSEVIKDDADK
-1225 SRERLLENKIMNI
+1225 SRERFLENKVMNI
-1238 PSFRVSLETSDN
+1238 ASYRISLKTSDN
-1250 AVNNDICK
+1250 AVNNDIDK
-1258 LLDTMESFYSLLN
+1258 LLDTIESFYSLFN

-1276 WTSCQDCIESYIGV
+1276 WTLCEECIESYIGV
-1290 IPNDWKIKACLSMS
+1290 ISNDWKIKACLTMS
-1304 KSIPVR
+1304 

>member
-14 FLYTLYRIISTTDS
+14 FLYTLYRIISTNNS

-55 KNHKRGLLGYAH
+55 KNHKSSLLGYAH

-80 GIKTLRKFPQAK
+80 GINTLRKYPQAK
-92 LKVFSF
+92 LTLFSF
-98 NDVDDDL
+98 YVVDDDL
-105 SQKSRLLNKLK
+105 SQKPRLSYKLK

-134 FEVKIRTEHSLY
+134 YEIKIRSEQSLY
-146 EEIVAI
+146 EEVVAI

-162 EYEIKI
+162 EYEIKL

-173 YNATEEGKLLT
+173 YNAAEEGKKLT
-184 YTDLI
+184 YNDLV
-189 NVREQYVK
+189 NVRERYVT
-197 FINQQA
+197 FNNQQA
-203 SVLSEYGRTVIKLG
+203 SVLSEYGLTVIKLD
-217 QVSGISQDNIK
+217 QVPGICQDNIK

-237 RLYHIQAGLDIIRE
+237 RLYHIQAGLDVKRE
-251 QKLLQIKNVFMNS
+251 QKLLQIKNAFMNS

-295 RNSNDGNISRILS
+295 KNSNDGNISRIIA

-334 VQIVK
+334 VQIVR
-339 EFANYEKIQC
+339 EFANYEKVQC
-349 IITIRQEDWNQKKN
+349 MITIRQEDWNQKKN
-363 EVITNN
+363 VVITNN

-381 EEAYKIY
+381 EEAHNIY
-388 EAIKSDNRD
+388 EAIKLNDGN
-397 SFPLPFEDVWKKEGK
+397 SFPLPFEDVWRKEGIH
-412 QGSLLEF
+412 GSLLEF
-419 IYFLNHGH
+419 IYFLNHGR

-455 HLGGHINKNS
+455 HLGGHINKKS

-476 IERLVKNWNKEYFVI
+476 VERLVRNWNKEYFVI
-491 SEDDEFSDI
+491 SEDGDFSDV

-509 DHLFNNNVK
+509 DHIFNNDVK
-518 IIVRYGLNLYKL
+518 IIVKYGLNLFKL
-530 VNPKQTDIYL
+530 VNPDQTDIYL
-540 IRLMNEGMSACELIN
+540 IRLMNEGMSACELID
-555 WETDQGQLTPALYFG
+555 WETDQGQLAPAHYYG

-576 WVRIK
+576 WKRIK
-581 EYQEKH
+581 EYEEKH
-587 KELIDQLKNKV
+587 KGLIDQIKNKV
-598 GTAWNWYLPFNFT
+598 GGVWYLYLPFNFT
-611 EIDIQESV
+611 EIDIQGSV
-619 EKLVKT
+619 EKLMKT
-625 INNNIPDLSYIT
+625 INNDVPNLSYIT
-637 NRFEPQ
+637 DRFEPQ
-643 SIVFEYIERWLCD
+643 SIVFEYIERWLCE
-656 KELRL
+656 KELCL

-684 SPKIEIGTLPFKE
+684 SPKIEIGTFPFKE
-697 TGCSLADMSTI
+697 IGCSLADMSTI
-708 LLGFKLYNFSDENI
+708 LLGFKLYNYSDENI
-722 TDIEKTFIN
+722 ANIEKTFVN

-741 FRIDNDKLHIVSFL
+741 FRINDDKLHIESFL
-755 DYFNDHD
+755 DYFNDYD
-762 DESRAGFI
+762 DESRTRFI

-784 AFPKIKVYNSQI
+784 AFPKIEVYNSKI
-796 IDDTFISYFSTLPT
+796 IDDTIISFFPTLPT
-810 EINIPRD
+810 DKNIARN

-823 MTEYRTILSRLYL
+823 MTEYRAILSRLYQ
-836 RSYLLPNRLAYADT
+836 RSYLLPDRLAYADT
-850 CILLRKRY
+850 CISLRKRY

-866 LSIEKWSCDKSRN
+866 HSIEKWSCDKSRN
-879 NALLVNAY
+879 NALLANAY
-887 KQASVINGSSN
+887 KQASVFIASSN
-898 IEIPR
+898 IEIPL

-912 YKSDETYIH
+912 YKSDETYIP
-921 DDLYTHRNK
+921 DDLYTHSNK
-930 KKTDIEEVHDLISS
+930 KKTDIEEVQDLISS
-944 YISSLNNFFTQ
+944 QISSLNYFFIQ
-955 SFSLLIGEHND
+955 SFSLLFGEHND
-966 NYERTS
+966 NYKRTS
-972 IANLYEA
+972 IANLYKA
-979 VNQLYKLQTMFKR
+979 INQLDKMQTTFKR
-992 VLGEYVNNEELECV
+992 VLGEYVNNEDLNCV
-1006 EKTEQVN
+1006 EKAEQVN

-1023 YISNNGTKLNCTN
+1023 YISNNGTILNCVN
-1036 LMRRYDY
+1036 LMRKFDY

-1048 ANEIL
+1048 AIEIL
-1053 KELNTYLSAHSS
+1053 KELNTYLSEHSS

-1082 EDLEAKADIVIE
+1082 KDLETKANIVTE
-1094 CINALQNT
+1094 CIDALQNT

-1115 MGCKVKEV
+1115 MGRKVKEV

-1130 CNTYNDTNLDLHYT
+1130 CNAYDDSNLDLHYT
-1144 SLSINRFFEIEEDDN
+1144 SMSIDKFFGIEEDDN
-1159 LESSSYPQYD
+1159 LESSSYPHEID
-1169 ADMDAYNLCPKVRD
+1169 ANNLCPKVRD
-1183 YNTIMA
+1183 YNTIIA
-1189 QLFDVV
+1189 QLSDMV
-1195 MTTLKITSALQ
+1195 MTALKIASALQ

-1225 SRERLLENKIMNI
+1225 SRERFLENQVMNI
-1238 PSFRVSLETSDN
+1238 VSYRKSLQTSDN
-1250 AVNNDICK
+1250 SINNNINK

-1271 TNKEW
+1271 TNNEW
-1276 WTSCQDCIESYIGV
+1276 WLTCQSCIESYLDV
-1290 IPNDWKIKACLSMS
+1290 IANDLMIKACLTMS
-1304 KSIPVR
+1304 

>member
-14 FLYTLYRIISTTDS
+14 FLYTLYRIISTNNS

-55 KNHKRGLLGYAH
+55 KNHKSGLLGYAH

-80 GIKTLRKFPQAK
+80 GINTLRKYPQAK

-98 NDVDDDL
+98 HDVDDDL
-105 SQKSRLLNKLK
+105 SQKPRLSNKLK

-129 SLLNA
+129 CLLNA
-134 FEVKIRTEHSLY
+134 FEVKIRSEHSLY
-146 EEIVAI
+146 EEIVTI

-162 EYEIKI
+162 EYEIKL

-173 YNATEEGKLLT
+173 YKAAEEGKQLT
-184 YTDLI
+184 YNDLV
-189 NVREQYVK
+189 NVREQYVA
-197 FINQQA
+197 FNNQQA
-203 SVLSEYGRTVIKLG
+203 SVLSEYGLTVIKLD
-217 QVSGISQDNIK
+217 QVPGISQDNIK

-237 RLYHIQAGLDIIRE
+237 RLYHIQAGLDVKRE
-251 QKLLQIKNVFMNS
+251 QKLLQIKNAFMNS
-264 NVVILHGQSGQGKS
+264 NIVILHGQSGQGKS

-295 RNSNDGNISRILS
+295 KNSNDGNISRIIA

-315 DLPWKIVLYLDV
+315 DLPWKIVLYLDI

-334 VQIVK
+334 VQVVK
-339 EFANYEKIQC
+339 EFANYEKVQC

-363 EVITNN
+363 VVITNN

-381 EEAYKIY
+381 EEAHKIY
-388 EAIKSDNRD
+388 EAIKLNNGNP
-397 SFPLPFEDVWKKEGK
+397 FPLPFEEVWKKEGIH
-412 QGSLLEF
+412 GSLLEF
-419 IYFLNHGH
+419 IYFLNHGR

-440 TDKNRDLLAYIALGN
+440 TDKSWDLLAYIALGN
-455 HLGGHINKNS
+455 HLGGHINKKS
-465 LSDLTNMSILE
+465 LPDMTNMSILE
-476 IERLVKNWNKEYFVI
+476 VERLVRIWNKEYFVI
-491 SEDDEFSDI
+491 NEDGDFSDV
-500 HPIRTKLII
+500 HPIRTMLII
-509 DHLFNNNVK
+509 DQIFNNDVK

-530 VNPKQTDIYL
+530 VDSNQTDIYL
-540 IRLMNEGMSACELIN
+540 IRLMNEGMSACELVD
-555 WETDQGQLTPALYFG
+555 WEADQEQLSPALYYG

-576 WVRIK
+576 WIRIK
-581 EYQEKH
+581 EYEEKH
-587 KELIDQLKNKV
+587 KGLIDQIKNKA
-598 GTAWNWYLPFNFT
+598 GGAWYLYLPFNFT

-619 EKLVKT
+619 KELMKS
-625 INNNIPDLSYIT
+625 INNNMPDLSYIT
-637 NRFEPQ
+637 NQFEPQ
-643 SIVFEYIERWLCD
+643 SIVFEYIERWLCE
-656 KELRL
+656 KKMHL
-661 SIKSGQ
+661 SIKSEQ
-667 DWVKAGE
+667 DLVKAGE

-684 SPKIEIGTLPFKE
+684 SPKIEIGILPFKE
-697 TGCSLADMSTI
+697 IGCSLADMSTI
-708 LLGFKLYNFSDENI
+708 LLGFKLYNYSDENI
-722 TDIEKTFIN
+722 AYIEKTFIN

-741 FRIDNDKLHIVSFL
+741 FRINDEKLHIQSFL

-762 DESRAGFI
+762 DESRTGFI

-796 IDDTFISYFSTLPT
+796 ISDTFFSVFPNIPS
-810 EINIPRD
+810 EINIPRE

-823 MTEYRTILSRLYL
+823 MTEYRAILSRLYQ
-836 RSYLLPNRLAYADT
+836 RSYLLPDRLAYADT
-850 CILLRKRY
+850 CISLRKRY

-866 LSIEKWSCDKSRN
+866 HSIEKWSCAKSRN
-879 NALLVNAY
+879 NALLANAY
-887 KQASVINGSSN
+887 KQASDLIASSN
-898 IEIPR
+898 IEIPL

-912 YKSDETYIH
+912 YKSDEAHIPN
-921 DDLYTHRNK
+921 DLYTHRNK
-930 KKTDIEEVHDLISS
+930 KKTDIEEVQDLISS
-944 YISSLNNFFTQ
+944 QITSLNNFFIQ
-955 SFSLLIGEHND
+955 SFSLLIEEHND
-966 NYERTS
+966 NYKRTS

-979 VNQLYKLQTMFKR
+979 INQLDKLQTMFKR
-992 VLGEYVNNEELECV
+992 VLGEYVNNEDLNCV
-1006 EKTEQVN
+1006 EKAEQVN

-1023 YISNNGTKLNCTN
+1023 YISNNGAKLNSAN
-1036 LMRRYDY
+1036 LIRRFDY
-1043 KEKNL
+1043 KEKNF

-1053 KELNTYLSAHSS
+1053 KELNTYLSDHSS

-1082 EDLEAKADIVIE
+1082 EDTDAKADIVIE
-1094 CINALQNT
+1094 CIDALQNT
-1102 FSDYAYFS
+1102 FSDYTYFS

-1115 MGCKVKEV
+1115 MGRKVKEA

-1130 CNTYNDTNLDLHYT
+1130 CNAYDDSNLDLHYT
-1144 SLSINRFFEIEEDDN
+1144 SLSINRFFAIEEDDN

-1169 ADMDAYNLCPKVRD
+1169 ADMTAYNLCPKVRD

-1189 QLFDVV
+1189 QLFDMV
-1195 MTTLKITSALQ
+1195 MTTHKIASALQ

-1213 VGSEVIKDYADK
+1213 VGFEVIQDYANK
-1225 SRERLLENKIMNI
+1225 SRERFLENKVMNI
-1238 PSFRVSLETSDN
+1238 PSYRKFLQTSDN
-1250 AVNNDICK
+1250 AINNDINK
-1258 LLDTMESFYSLLN
+1258 LLDTMESFYSLLD

-1276 WTSCQDCIESYIGV
+1276 WTSCQDCIESYIGI
-1290 IPNDWKIKACLSMS
+1290 IPNDWKIKACLTMS
-1304 KSIPVR
+1304 

>member
-14 FLYTLYRIISTTDS
+14 FLYTLYRIISTNNS

-55 KNHKRGLLGYAH
+55 KNHKSSLLGYAH

-80 GIKTLRKFPQAK
+80 GINTLRKYPQAK
-92 LKVFSF
+92 LTLFSF
-98 NDVDDDL
+98 YVVDDDL
-105 SQKSRLLNKLK
+105 SQKPRLSYKLK
-116 HDKYTRFSTNDIN
+116 HDKYTKFSTNDIN

-134 FEVKIRTEHSLY
+134 YEIKIRSEQSLY
-146 EEIVAI
+146 EEVVAI

-162 EYEIKI
+162 EYEIKL

-173 YNATEEGKLLT
+173 YNAAEEGKKLT
-184 YTDLI
+184 YNDLV
-189 NVREQYVK
+189 NVRERYVT
-197 FINQQA
+197 FNNQQA
-203 SVLSEYGRTVIKLG
+203 SILSEYGLTVIKLD
-217 QVSGISQDNIK
+217 QVPGICQDNIK

-237 RLYHIQAGLDIIRE
+237 RLYHIQAGLDVKRE
-251 QKLLQIKNVFMNS
+251 QKLLQIKNAFMNS

-295 RNSNDGNISRILS
+295 KNSNDGNISRIIA

-334 VQIVK
+334 VQVVK
-339 EFANYEKIQC
+339 EFANYEKVQC

-363 EVITNN
+363 VVITNN

-381 EEAYKIY
+381 EEAHNIY
-388 EAIKSDNRD
+388 EAIKLNDGN
-397 SFPLPFEDVWKKEGK
+397 SFPLPFEDVWRKEGIH
-412 QGSLLEF
+412 GSLLEF
-419 IYFLNHGH
+419 IYFLNHGR

-455 HLGGHINKNS
+455 HLGGHINKKS

-476 IERLVKNWNKEYFVI
+476 VERLVRNWNKEYFVI
-491 SEDDEFSDI
+491 SEDGDFSDV

-509 DHLFNNNVK
+509 DHIFNNDVK
-518 IIVRYGLNLYKL
+518 IIVKYGLNLFKL
-530 VNPKQTDIYL
+530 VNPDQTDIYL
-540 IRLMNEGMSACELIN
+540 IRLMNEGMSACELID
-555 WETDQGQLTPALYFG
+555 WETDQGQLAPAHYYG

-576 WVRIK
+576 WKRIK
-581 EYQEKH
+581 EYEEKH
-587 KELIDQLKNKV
+587 KGLIDQIKNKV
-598 GTAWNWYLPFNFT
+598 GGVWYLYLPFNFT

-619 EKLVKT
+619 KELMKS
-625 INNNIPDLSYIT
+625 INNNMPDLSYIT
-637 NRFEPQ
+637 NQFEPQ
-643 SIVFEYIERWLCD
+643 SIVFEYIERWLCE
-656 KELRL
+656 KELCL

-684 SPKIEIGTLPFKE
+684 SPKIEIGTFPFKE
-697 TGCSLADMSTI
+697 IGCSLADMSTI
-708 LLGFKLYNFSDENI
+708 LLGFKLYNYSDENI
-722 TDIEKTFIN
+722 ANIEKTFVN

-741 FRIDNDKLHIVSFL
+741 FRINDDILHIESFL
-755 DYFNDHD
+755 DYYNDHD
-762 DESRAGFI
+762 DESRTGFI

-784 AFPKIKVYNSQI
+784 AFPKIEVYNSKI
-796 IDDTFISYFSTLPT
+796 IDNTIISFFPTLPT
-810 EINIPRD
+810 DKNIARD

-823 MTEYRTILSRLYL
+823 MTEYRAILSRLYQ
-836 RSYLLPNRLAYADT
+836 RSYLLPDRLAYADT
-850 CILLRKRY
+850 CISLRKRY

-866 LSIEKWSCDKSRN
+866 HSIEKWSCDKSRN
-879 NALLVNAY
+879 NALLANAY
-887 KQASVINGSSN
+887 KQASVFIASSN
-898 IEIPR
+898 IEIPL

-912 YKSDETYIH
+912 YKSDETYIP
-921 DDLYTHRNK
+921 DDLYTHSNK
-930 KKTDIEEVHDLISS
+930 KKTDIEEVQDLISS
-944 YISSLNNFFTQ
+944 QISSLNNFFIQ
-955 SFSLLIGEHND
+955 SFSLLFGEPND
-966 NYERTS
+966 NYKRTS
-972 IANLYEA
+972 IYNLYEA
-979 VNQLYKLQTMFKR
+979 INQLDKMQTTFKR
-992 VLGEYVNNEELECV
+992 VLGEYVNNEDLNCV
-1006 EKTEQVN
+1006 EKAEQVN

-1023 YISNNGTKLNCTN
+1023 YISNNGAKLNCAN
-1036 LMRRYDY
+1036 LVRRFDY
-1043 KEKNL
+1043 EEKNL
-1048 ANEIL
+1048 VNEIL
-1053 KELNTYLSAHSS
+1053 KELNTYLSEHSS

-1082 EDLEAKADIVIE
+1082 EDMDAKADIVIE

-1115 MGCKVKEV
+1115 MGRKVKEV

-1130 CNTYNDTNLDLHYT
+1130 CNAYDDSNLDLHYT
-1144 SLSINRFFEIEEDDN
+1144 SMAIDKFFGIEEDDN
-1159 LESSSYPQYD
+1159 LESSSYPHEID
-1169 ADMDAYNLCPKVRD
+1169 ANNLCPKVRD
-1183 YNTIMA
+1183 YNTIMN
-1189 QLFDVV
+1189 QLSDMV
-1195 MTTLKITSALQ
+1195 MTALKIASALQ
-1206 FVTDDDE
+1206 FVADDDE
-1213 VGSEVIKDYADK
+1213 VGSEVIKDYADR
-1225 SRERLLENKIMNI
+1225 SRERFLENQVMNI
-1238 PSFRVSLETSDN
+1238 PSYRVSLQTSDN
-1250 AVNNDICK
+1250 AVNKDIGK
-1258 LLDTMESFYSLLN
+1258 LLDTMEYFYALLN
-1271 TNKEW
+1271 TDKEW
-1276 WTSCQDCIESYIGV
+1276 WTSCQECIESYIDI
-1290 IPNDWKIKACLSMS
+1290 IPNDWKIKACLTMS
-1304 KSIPVR
+1304 

>member
-14 FLYTLYRIISTTDS
+14 FLYTLYRIISTNNS

-36 GIEDLDILVDDKV
+36 GIEDLDILVDDNV

-55 KNHKRGLLGYAH
+55 KNHKSGLLGYTH
-67 LSSNAHTTSFFSR
+67 LSSSAHTTSFFSR
-80 GIKTLRKFPQAK
+80 GIKTLRRFPQAK
-92 LKVFSF
+92 LIVFSYY
-98 NDVDDDL
+98 DVDDDL
-105 SQKSRLLNKLK
+105 SQKTRLSDKLK
-116 HDKYTRFSTNDIN
+116 HDKDTRFTSNDIN

-146 EEIVAI
+146 EEIIAI
-152 LKQRF
+152 LKHRF

-162 EYEIKI
+162 EYEIK
-168 LTQWI
+168 LLSQWI
-173 YNATEEGKLLT
+173 YSAAEKGKQLT
-184 YTDLI
+184 YSDLI
-189 NVREQYVK
+189 NVREQYMA

-203 SVLSEYGRTVIKLG
+203 SVLSEYGRTVIKLD
-217 QVSGISQDNIK
+217 QVPGISQDNIK
-228 EEFYNGVSA
+228 EEYYNGVSA
-237 RLYHIQAGLDIIRE
+237 RLYHIQAGLDVERE
-251 QKLLQIKNVFMNS
+251 QKLLQIQKAFINS
-264 NVVILHGQSGQGKS
+264 NVVILHGQSGQGKT

-286 DYCPFAYEI
+286 DYCTFAYEI
-295 RNSNDGNISRILS
+295 RNSNDGNISRIIAS
-308 TLSALAK
+308 LSALAK

-327 IPSNTEW
+327 IPSNSEW

-339 EFANYEKIQC
+339 EFANYEKVQC

-388 EAIKSDNRD
+388 EAIKSDNNT
-397 SFPLPFEDVWKKEGK
+397 FPLSFEDVWKNEGV

-440 TDKNRDLLAYIALGN
+440 TDKNRDLMAYIALGN
-455 HLGGHINKNS
+455 HLGGHINKYS
-465 LSDLTNMSILE
+465 LSDLTKLSILE
-476 IERLVKNWNKEYFVI
+476 VERLVKNWNKEYFVI
-491 SEDDEFSDI
+491 NEDGEFSDV

-509 DHLFNNNVK
+509 DQIFNNDVK

-530 VNPKQTDIYL
+530 VNPNQTDIYL
-540 IRLMNEGMSACELIN
+540 IRLMNEGMSACDLID
-555 WETDQGQLTPALYFG
+555 WETNQRQLTPALYHG

-576 WVRIK
+576 WKRIK
-581 EYQEKH
+581 EYEEKH
-587 KELIDQLKNKV
+587 KGLIDQLKNKV

-625 INNNIPDLSYIT
+625 INNDIPDLSYIT

-656 KELRL
+656 KELCL

-667 DWVKAGE
+667 DWLKAGE

-684 SPKIEIGTLPFKE
+684 TPKIEIGTLPFKE
-697 TGCSLADMSTI
+697 TGSSLSEMSTI
-708 LLGFKLYNFSDENI
+708 LLGFKLYNYSDENI
-722 TDIEKTFIN
+722 VDIEKSFIN

-741 FRIDNDKLHIVSFL
+741 FRIDDDKLYIVSFL
-755 DYFNDHD
+755 DFFNNHD

-784 AFPKIKVYNSQI
+784 AFPKIKIYNSKI
-796 IDDTFISYFSTLPT
+796 IDDTITSFLPT
-810 EINIPRD
+810 MPTEKSIPRD

-823 MTEYRTILSRLYL
+823 MTEYCTILSRLYQ
-836 RSYLLPNRLAYADT
+836 RSYLLPDRLAYADT

-879 NALLVNAY
+879 NSLLADAY
-887 KQASVINGSSN
+887 KQASDLIASSI
-898 IEIPR
+898 IEIPK

-912 YKSDETYIH
+912 YKSDETYIP
-921 DDLYTHRNK
+921 DDLYTHKNK
-930 KKTDIEEVHDLISS
+930 KKTDIEEVQNLISTH
-944 YISSLNNFFTQ
+944 ISSLNTFFIQ
-955 SFSLLIGEHND
+955 SLSLLIGEHNN
-966 NYERTS
+966 NYKRTS

-979 VNQLYKLQTMFKR
+979 INQLYKLQTMFKR
-992 VLGEYVNNEELECV
+992 VLGEYVNKKDLESV
-1006 EKTEQVN
+1006 EKAEKVN

-1023 YISNNGTKLNCTN
+1023 YISNNGTKLNCAN
-1036 LMRRYDY
+1036 LMRRFDF

-1048 ANEIL
+1048 TNEIL
-1053 KELNTYLSAHSS
+1053 KVLNTFLSDHSS
-1065 QKKASYYGSS
+1065 QKKASYYGLS

-1082 EDLEAKADIVIE
+1082 EDIEAKADIVIE
-1094 CINALQNT
+1094 CIDALQNT
-1102 FSDYAYFS
+1102 FSNYAYFS

-1115 MGCKVKEV
+1115 MGRKVKEV
-1123 WINPVYC
+1123 WINPLYC
-1130 CNTYNDTNLDLHYT
+1130 CNVHDDSNLDLHYT
-1144 SLSINRFFEIEEDDN
+1144 SMSINRFFEIEEDDN

-1169 ADMDAYNLCPKVRD
+1169 ADKDAYNLCPKVRD

-1189 QLFDVV
+1189 QLFDMV
-1195 MTTLKITSALQ
+1195 MTTHKITSAIQ
-1206 FVTDDDE
+1206 FVTDDDK

-1225 SRERLLENKIMNI
+1225 SKERFLENKVTDI
-1238 PSFRVSLETSDN
+1238 PSYRISLETSDN
-1250 AVNNDICK
+1250 SVNNDIDK
-1258 LLDTMESFYSLLN
+1258 LLDTMESFYSLFN

-1276 WTSCQDCIESYIGV
+1276 WTSCQECIETYIGV
-1290 IPNDWKIKACLSMS
+1290 ISNDWKIKACLTMS
-1304 KSIPVR
+1304 

>member
-14 FLYTLYRIISTTDS
+14 FLYTLYRIISTNNS

-55 KNHKRGLLGYAH
+55 KNHKSGLLGYSH
-67 LSSNAHTTSFFSR
+67 LSSNSHTTSFFSR
-80 GIKTLRKFPQAK
+80 GINTLRKYPQAK
-92 LKVFSF
+92 LMVFSF

-105 SQKSRLLNKLK
+105 FQKPRLSNKLK
-116 HDKYTRFSTNDIN
+116 HDKYTKFSTNDIN
-129 SLLNA
+129 SLLSA

-162 EYEIKI
+162 EHEIKL

-173 YNATEEGKLLT
+173 YNAAEEGKKLT
-184 YTDLI
+184 YNDLV
-189 NVREQYVK
+189 NVREQYVT

-203 SVLSEYGRTVIKLG
+203 SVLSEYGYTVIKLDH
-217 QVSGISQDNIK
+217 VLGISQDKIK

-237 RLYHIQAGLDIIRE
+237 RLYHIQAGLDVKRE
-251 QKLLQIKNVFMNS
+251 QKLLQIQKAFINS

-295 RNSNDGNISRILS
+295 RNSNDGNISRIIS

-334 VQIVK
+334 VQVVK
-339 EFANYEKIQC
+339 EFVNYEKVQC

-363 EVITNN
+363 KIITNN

-381 EEAYKIY
+381 EEAHKIY
-388 EAIKSDNRD
+388 EAIKSDNGNP
-397 SFPLPFEDVWKKEGK
+397 FPLPFEDVWKKEGI

-419 IYFLNHGH
+419 IYFLNHGR

-440 TDKNRDLLAYIALGN
+440 TDKSRDLLAYIALGN
-455 HLGGHINKNS
+455 HLDGHINKKS
-465 LSDLTNMSILE
+465 LSDLTKMPILE

-491 SEDDEFSDI
+491 NEDGEFSDI

-509 DHLFNNNVK
+509 EEIFNNDVK
-518 IIVRYGLNLYKL
+518 IIVRYGLNLYML
-530 VNPKQTDIYL
+530 VNPNQTDIYL
-540 IRLMNEGMSACELIN
+540 IRLMNEGMSACELID
-555 WETDQGQLTPALYFG
+555 WERDQGKLTPALYFG

-576 WVRIK
+576 WKRIK
-581 EYQEKH
+581 EYEEKH
-587 KELIDQLKNKV
+587 KGLIDQLKNKV

-611 EIDIQESV
+611 EIDIQ
-619 EKLVKT
+619 KT
-625 INNNIPDLSYIT
+625 IERLMERNEVNIPDLSYIT

-656 KELRL
+656 KELCL
-661 SIKSGQ
+661 SIKSEQ

-674 FLYIVSQLSI
+674 FLYIISQLSI
-684 SPKIEIGTLPFKE
+684 SPKIEMGILPFKE
-697 TGCSLADMSTI
+697 IGCSLADLSTI
-708 LLGFKLYNFSDENI
+708 LLGFKLYNYSDENI
-722 TDIEKTFIN
+722 ADIEKTFIN
-731 NLRHRYNIVN
+731 NLRYRYNIVN
-741 FRIDNDKLHIVSFL
+741 FRIDDDKLHIVSFL
-755 DYFNDHD
+755 DFYNDHD

-796 IDDTFISYFSTLPT
+796 IDDTIISLFPTLPT
-810 EINIPRD
+810 EKNIARD

-823 MTEYRTILSRLYL
+823 MTEYRTILSRLYQ
-836 RSYLLPNRLAYADT
+836 RSYLLSDRLAYADT
-850 CILLRKRY
+850 CISLRKRY

-866 LSIEKWSCDKSRN
+866 HSIEKWSCDKSRN
-879 NALLVNAY
+879 NALLANAY
-887 KQASVINGSSN
+887 KQAYDLIGSSN
-898 IEIPR
+898 IEIPQ

-912 YKSDETYIH
+912 YKSDETYIP

-930 KKTDIEEVHDLISS
+930 KKTDIEEVHNMISS
-944 YISSLNNFFTQ
+944 HISSLNKFFTQ

-966 NYERTS
+966 NYKLTS

-979 VNQLYKLQTMFKR
+979 INQLYKLQTMFKK
-992 VLGEYVNNEELECV
+992 VLGEYVNNEELESV
-1006 EKTEQVN
+1006 EKAEQVN
-1013 LKMLWVIWEA
+1013 LKMLWVLWEA
-1023 YISNNGTKLNCTN
+1023 YISNNDTKLKCAN
-1036 LMRRYDY
+1036 LIRRFDY

-1053 KELNTYLSAHSS
+1053 KELNRYLSDYSS

-1082 EDLEAKADIVIE
+1082 EDMDTKADIVIE
-1094 CINALQNT
+1094 CIDALQNT

-1115 MGCKVKEV
+1115 MGRKVKEV

-1130 CNTYNDTNLDLHYT
+1130 CNSYDDSNLDLHYT
-1144 SLSINRFFEIEEDDN
+1144 SLSINRFFEIEEDNN

-1169 ADMDAYNLCPKVRD
+1169 ADMDVYNLCPKVKE

-1189 QLFDVV
+1189 QLFDMV
-1195 MTTLKITSALQ
+1195 MTTLIITSALQ

-1213 VGSEVIKDYADK
+1213 VGFEVIKHYADE
-1225 SRERLLENKIMNI
+1225 SRERILENKVMNI
-1238 PSFRVSLETSDN
+1238 PSYRTSLETSDN
-1250 AVNNDICK
+1250 AINNDIGK
-1258 LLDTMESFYSLLN
+1258 LLDTIESFYSLLN

-1276 WTSCQDCIESYIGV
+1276 WTSCQECIESYIGV
-1290 IPNDWKIKACLSMS
+1290 IPNDWKIKACLTMS
-1304 KSIPVR
+1304 

>member
-14 FLYTLYRIISTTDS
+14 FLYTLYRIISTNNS

-55 KNHKRGLLGYAH
+55 KNHKSSLLGYAH

-80 GIKTLRKFPQAK
+80 GINTLRKYPQAK
-92 LKVFSF
+92 LTLFSF
-98 NDVDDDL
+98 YVVDDDL
-105 SQKSRLLNKLK
+105 SQKPRLSYKLK

-134 FEVKIRTEHSLY
+134 YEIKIRSEQSLY
-146 EEIVAI
+146 EEVVAI

-162 EYEIKI
+162 EYEIKL

-173 YNATEEGKLLT
+173 YNAAEEGKKLT
-184 YTDLI
+184 YNDLV
-189 NVREQYVK
+189 NVRERYVT
-197 FINQQA
+197 FNNQQA
-203 SVLSEYGRTVIKLG
+203 SVLSEYGLTVIKLD
-217 QVSGISQDNIK
+217 QVPGICQYNIK

-237 RLYHIQAGLDIIRE
+237 RLYHIQAGLDVKRE
-251 QKLLQIKNVFMNS
+251 QKLLQIKNAFMNS

-295 RNSNDGNISRILS
+295 KNSNDGNISRIIA

-334 VQIVK
+334 VQVVK
-339 EFANYEKIQC
+339 EFANYEKVQC

-381 EEAYKIY
+381 EEAHNIY
-388 EAIKSDNRD
+388 ETIKLNDGN
-397 SFPLPFEDVWKKEGK
+397 SFPLPFEDVWRKEGIH
-412 QGSLLEF
+412 GSLLEF

-455 HLGGHINKNS
+455 HLGGHINKSS
-465 LSDLTNMSILE
+465 LSDLAKMPILE
-476 IERLVKNWNKEYFVI
+476 VERLVRNWNKEYFVI
-491 SEDDEFSDI
+491 SEDGDFSDV

-509 DHLFNNNVK
+509 DQIFNNDVK
-518 IIVRYGLNLYKL
+518 IIVRYGLNLFKL
-530 VNPKQTDIYL
+530 VDSNQTDIYL
-540 IRLMNEGMSACELIN
+540 IRLMNEGMSACELID
-555 WETDQGQLTPALYFG
+555 WETDQGQLTPALYYG

-576 WVRIK
+576 WKRIK
-581 EYQEKH
+581 EYEEKH
-587 KELIDQLKNKV
+587 KGLIDQIKNKV
-598 GTAWNWYLPFNFT
+598 GSAWYLYLPFNFT

-619 EKLVKT
+619 KELMKS
-625 INNNIPDLSYIT
+625 INNNMPDLSYIT
-637 NRFEPQ
+637 NQFEPQ
-643 SIVFEYIERWLCD
+643 SIVFEYIERWLCE
-656 KELRL
+656 KELCL

-667 DWVKAGE
+667 DWVKTGE

-708 LLGFKLYNFSDENI
+708 LLGFKLYNYSDENI
-722 TDIEKTFIN
+722 ADIEKSFIN
-731 NLRHRYNIVN
+731 NLRHQYNIVN
-741 FRIDNDKLHIVSFL
+741 FKIDDDKLHIVSFL
-755 DYFNDHD
+755 DYFNNHD
-762 DESRAGFI
+762 DESRAEFI

-784 AFPKIKVYNSQI
+784 AFPKIKVYNSKI
-796 IDDTFISYFSTLPT
+796 IDDTITSFLPTLPT
-810 EINIPRD
+810 VKNIPRD

-823 MTEYRTILSRLYL
+823 MTEYHTILSRLYQ
-836 RSYLLPNRLAYADT
+836 RSYLLPDRVAYADT
-850 CILLRKRY
+850 CILLRKLY
-858 AKTVYEVA
+858 AKTAYEVA
-866 LSIEKWSCDKSRN
+866 NSIEKWSCGKSRN
-879 NALLVNAY
+879 NALLANAY
-887 KQASVINGSSN
+887 KQASDLIRSSN

-912 YKSDETYIH
+912 YKPDECYISIN
-921 DDLYTHRNK
+921 DLYVNRNK
-930 KKTDIEEVHDLISS
+930 KKTDIEEVQDLISS
-944 YISSLNNFFTQ
+944 HISSLNNFFTQ
-955 SFSLLIGEHND
+955 SFSLLIGEHHD
-966 NYERTS
+966 NYKRTS

-979 VNQLYKLQTMFKR
+979 INQLYKLQTMFKR
-992 VLGEYVNNEELECV
+992 VLGEYVNNEDLESV
-1006 EKTEQVN
+1006 EKAEKVN

-1023 YISNNGTKLNCTN
+1023 YISNNGTKLNCAN
-1036 LMRRYDY
+1036 LLRRFDY

-1053 KELNTYLSAHSS
+1053 KELNTYLSDHSS
-1065 QKKASYYGSS
+1065 QKIASYYGSS

-1082 EDLEAKADIVIE
+1082 KDLETKANIVIE
-1094 CINALQNT
+1094 CIDALQNT

-1115 MGCKVKEV
+1115 LGRKVKEV
-1123 WINPVYC
+1123 WINPMFRCDAY
-1130 CNTYNDTNLDLHYT
+1130 DDSNLDSHYT
-1144 SLSINRFFEIEEDDN
+1144 SLSINRFFEIEDVDN
-1159 LESSSYPQYD
+1159 LESSCYPQYD
-1169 ADMDAYNLCPKVRD
+1169 ADMNAYNLCPKVRD

-1189 QLFDVV
+1189 QLFDIV
-1195 MTTLKITSALQ
+1195 MTTLKIYSALQ

-1225 SRERLLENKIMNI
+1225 SRERFLENKVMNI
-1238 PSFRVSLETSDN
+1238 PSYRVSLQTSDN
-1250 AVNNDICK
+1250 AVNNDIGK
-1258 LLDTMESFYSLLN
+1258 LLDVMESFYSLLN
-1271 TNKEW
+1271 TNNEW
-1276 WTSCQDCIESYIGV
+1276 WITCQGCIESYLDV
-1290 IPNDWKIKACLSMS
+1290 IANDWMIKACLTMNYHV
-1304 KSIPVR
+1304 K